1 MAKRRS
7 TKSKKKAT
15 KPSISRS
22 GRGYT
27 ISKNAA
33 EHIERNGAYFNSENR
48 YKKGDFKSK
57 KNQTVMTYRS
67 SYEYAYMLQLE
78 SRKDVIKFVSEP
90 FAIRYI
96 DADDMVRNYVPD
108 MLVLYDDG
116 RTELVEVK
124 PSAMLKAK
132 NVRKKAAAARRY
144 LEQYYPDTK
153 YVFITEKHLFKTF
166 KEYKHILDK
175 L

>member
-1 MAKRRS
+1 
-7 TKSKKKAT
+7 
-15 KPSISRS
+15 
-22 GRGYT
+22 
-27 ISKNAA
+27 
-33 EHIERNGAYFNSENR
+33 
-48 YKKGDFKSK
+48 
-57 KNQTVMTYRS
+57 MTYRS

-175 L
+175 I